1 MSQCSELHGDK
12 NVGQVNSCP
21 TLFLY
26 APLRTQI
33 KKEKP
38 MRIIKHL
45 KRWCPNRQDYI
56 RNFTIYDSCGRHIIL
71 SLAEVIQLG
80 QYIKELENEQ

>member
-1 MSQCSELHGDK
+1 
-12 NVGQVNSCP
+12 
-21 TLFLY
+21 
-26 APLRTQI
+26 
-33 KKEKP
+33 